1 MNKSTGEG
9 SSHLVTS
16 VQRFSRVVD
25 PVFPF
30 IRCIRLAL
38 AFAGPTSIVRLA
50 ASCSLLIAVIG
61 CGQRP
66 VERPTATTS
75 APPAPGAY
83 TLVWSDEF
91 DYLGSPD
98 STKWTYDLGD
108 GCPNVCGWGNNE
120 LQYYTK
126 RVENA
131 RVENG
136 HLIVEARKE
145 PLGSRQY
152 TSTRLLSKGK
162 GDWLYGRF
170 EIRAELP
177 SGLGTWPA
185 IWMLPTDWLYG
196 GWPASGEI
204 DIMEHVGFAPDSI
217 HASVHT
223 TAYNHVKGT
232 QRTNRMYVPDSERAF
247 HVYSIEWTPTHID
260 FFVDSTKYHTFANE
274 RAGSDKWPF
283 DQRFHLI
290 LNVAVGGNWGG
301 MKGVAPDIWPQ
312 SLTIDYVRVFQRR

>member
-1 MNKSTGEG
+1 MLKHESA
-9 SSHLVTS
+9 
-16 VQRFSRVVD
+16 
-25 PVFPF
+25 
-30 IRCIRLAL
+30 RLN
-38 AFAGPTSIVRLA
+38 SIVRLA
-50 ASCSLLIAVIG
+50 TTCSLAIVAVG
-61 CGQRP
+61 CGEQP
-66 VERPTATTS
+66 IDRPTSTTPAAP
-75 APPAPGAY
+75 APPAAY

-91 DYLGSPD
+91 DYRGSPD

-108 GCPNVCGWGNNE
+108 GCPNICGWGNNE
-120 LQYYTK
+120 LQNYTK

-136 HLIVEARKE
+136 HLIIEARKE

-152 TSTRLLSKGK
+152 TSARVLSKGK

-217 HASVHT
+217 YASVHT

-247 HVYSIEWTPTHID
+247 HVYSIEWTPEYVN
-260 FFVDSTKYHTFANE
+260 FFVDSTRYHTFSNE

-301 MKGVAPDIWPQ
+301 MKGVASDIWPQ
-312 SLTIDYVRVFQRR
+312 HLTIDYVRVFQRR

>member
-1 MNKSTGEG
+1 MLTYESAR
-9 SSHLVTS
+9 H
-16 VQRFSRVVD
+16 
-25 PVFPF
+25 
-30 IRCIRLAL
+30 I
-38 AFAGPTSIVRLA
+38 SIVRLA
-50 ASCSLLIAVIG
+50 ASCSLAIVGAG
-61 CGQRP
+61 CGEQP
-66 VERPTATTS
+66 IDRPTSTTPT
-75 APPAPGAY
+75 APASLAAY

-91 DYLGSPD
+91 DYPGSPD

-108 GCPNVCGWGNNE
+108 GCPDICGWGNNE
-120 LQYYTK
+120 LQNYTK

-136 HLIVEARKE
+136 HLIIEARKE

-152 TSTRLLSKGK
+152 TSARVLSKGK

-217 HASVHT
+217 YASVHT

-232 QRTNRMYVPDSERAF
+232 QRTNRMYIPDSERAF
-247 HVYSIEWTPTHID
+247 HVYSIEWTPEYVN
-260 FFVDSTKYHTFANE
+260 FFVDSTRYHTFSNE

-301 MKGVAPDIWPQ
+301 MKGVATDIWPQ
-312 SLTIDYVRVFQRR
+312 QLTIDYVRVFQRR